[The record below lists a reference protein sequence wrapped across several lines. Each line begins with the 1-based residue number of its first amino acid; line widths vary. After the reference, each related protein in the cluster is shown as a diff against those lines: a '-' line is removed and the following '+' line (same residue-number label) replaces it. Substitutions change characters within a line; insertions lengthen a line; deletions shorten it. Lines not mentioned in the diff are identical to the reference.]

1 MDDLTDL
8 LRQLLGEKSILDE
21 ATEMNAA
28 TRERVAALLSR
39 GTTRT
44 IFSPDGQIE
53 LGKVVLTNPKP
64 TTRVVDMAALI
75 EWVEANHP
83 GALVHTVSISPAWLK
98 GLLAKGADDDGEV
111 PPGVVEV
118 TGTPSLQVRPSDDA
132 RALARGLVRKAL
144 E

>member
-1 MDDLTDL
+1 MDPLHDLA
-8 LRQLLGEKSILDE
+8 RRALGEAAILD
-21 ATEMNAA
+21 AAKDLNAA
-28 TRERVAALLSR
+28 TREELAALLSR
-39 GTTRT
+39 GTTHT
-44 IFSPDGQIE
+44 VFTADESVE
-53 LGKVVLTNPKP
+53 LGKVIMSNPKP
-64 TTRVVDMAALI
+64 STRVVDMAALI
-75 EWVEANHP
+75 EWVEAKHP
-83 GALVHTVSISPAWLK
+83 GALVYTVSISPAWLK